1 MLFVKSFLTEVCGR
15 KEWQMIKKNTSI
27 ANILIT
33 LILLIFTILCI
44 LPFWYVFIT
53 SISDPQKAA
62 VGDIRLFPN
71 GFSLKSYNIVLT
83 ERKFYNG
90 LLITVTRT
98 LVGTSL
104 GLLIQCAAA
113 YVLSRSYLMGRKILI
128 KIVIF
133 TILFNGGIIPTYL
146 VIQNL
151 HLLNT
156 IWALIFPMIFNPWN
170 VLLLISFFSSI
181 PDSIEESAKLE
192 GANDILIFFKL
203 AIPLAKS
210 AVMTIMLYI
219 AVRHWNELMDG
230 ILYINS
236 DFLKPLQVYL
246 IELIMRSSIQN
257 MIEPSE
263 NYVTALSIQT
273 TVLFI
278 SSIPILIVYPIVQKY
293 FVKGIMIGGVKG

>member
-1 MLFVKSFLTEVCGR
+1 MVEVDIMRKNNLTITNIIIS
-15 KEWQMIKKNTSI
+15 M
-27 ANILIT
+27 ILIS
-33 LILLIFTILCI
+33 FTILCI
-44 LPFWYVFIT
+44 LPFWYVLIT
-53 SISDPQKAA
+53 SLSDPQKAT

-71 GFSLKSYNIVLT
+71 GFSLQSYKIVLR
-83 ERKFYNG
+83 EKKFYNG
-90 LLITVTRT
+90 LLITLSRT
-98 LVGTSL
+98 IVGTSL
-104 GLLIQCAAA
+104 GLLIQSAAA
-113 YVLSRSYLMGRKILI
+113 YVLSRSYLMGRKVLI

-151 HLLNT
+151 HLLDT
-156 IWALIFPMIFNPWN
+156 IWALIFPMVFNPWN
-170 VLLLISFFSSI
+170 ILLLMSFFSSI
-181 PDSIEESAKLE
+181 PNSIEESAKLE

-210 AVMTIMLYI
+210 AVLTIMLYI

-230 ILYINS
+230 VIYINS
-236 DFLKPLQVYL
+236 DYLKPLQVYL
-246 IELIMRSSIQN
+246 IELIMRSSTQN

-263 NYVTALSIQT
+263 NFVTALSIQT

-293 FVKGIMIGGVKG
+293 FVKGVMVGGVKG